1 MIRRESSSRLS
12 LATKPGEICGLALFA
27 LAAATL
33 SACGG
38 LDSLPRYPTTDRVAA
53 DRRAIGIPYG
63 RLVLL
68 RRGEQMVALRVTWA
82 SRLGDTI
89 DYQWFAYRPGT
100 ANFTDP
106 ASGEGK
112 AQESGYM
119 GRVAVGSMILAWSR
133 GSTQFG
139 WLYWP
144 DDSDGFAVCSRAW
157 GSLEEV
163 DPKARGV
170 RWYTREQFE

>member
-1 MIRRESSSRLS
+1 MTPKPS
-12 LATKPGEICGLALFA
+12 LKLTLFA

-33 SACGG
+33 VACGK
-38 LDSLPRYPTTDRVAA
+38 LEPPPQYPTTDRVAA

-63 RLVLL
+63 RFVLL
-68 RRGEQMVALRVTWA
+68 RRDEQVVALRVTRA
-82 SRLGDTI
+82 SQIGDSI
-89 DYQWFAYRPGT
+89 DYQWFASRPET
-100 ANFTDP
+100 VDLTDP
-106 ASGEGK
+106 ISGEGK
-112 AQESGYM
+112 TRESGYM
-119 GRVAVGSMILAWSR
+119 GRVAAGSMVLSWSR

-144 DDSDGFAVCSRAW
+144 DDGGEFAVCSRAW

-170 RWYTREQFE
+170 RWYTRDQFQ

>member
-1 MIRRESSSRLS
+1 MRRESSSRLS
-12 LATKPGEICGLALFA
+12 RATLALFA
-27 LAAATL
+27 LAAAALT
-33 SACGG
+33 ACGRIG
-38 LDSLPRYPTTDRVAA
+38 SPPQYPTTDRVAA
-53 DRRAIGIPYG
+53 DRRAIGIPYD

-82 SRLGDTI
+82 SRLGDSI
-89 DYQWFAYRPGT
+89 DYQWFASRPDT

-106 ASGEGK
+106 TTGEGK
-112 AQESGYM
+112 AQESGYT
-119 GRVAVGSMILAWSR
+119 GRVAAGSMVLAWSR
-133 GSTQFG
+133 GSTEFG

-144 DDSDGFAVCSRAW
+144 DDGDEFAVCSRAW

-163 DPKARGV
+163 DPEAPGV